1 MANIFA
7 TPEKKSTRD
16 RLFQIGLETLHDQGF
31 KVERIPKC
39 GKASVRRITKAG
51 KSQKVAIRTSQDRLI
66 SFPRDHAD
74 KIWVTLSEVD
84 VVIVVSVD
92 DSQNPKFALVH
103 MIDADQ
109 LRQRFD
115 RSYRARMEAG
125 YRIPVGHGV
134 WLSLYDRDAT
144 EPVNHVGAGVAL
156 DYPEIARVPLEPEGS
171 YSHATVATKALNEND
186 KPLFIPEAKRRL
198 AKTFGVEESSI
209 KITVEA

>member
-1 MANIFA
+1 A
-7 TPEKKSTRD
+7 TPQKKSTRD

-84 VVIVVSVD
+84 IVLVVSVD

-109 LRQRFD
+109 LRQ
-115 RSYRARMEAG
+115 
-125 YRIPVGHGV
+125 
-134 WLSLYDRDAT
+134 
-144 EPVNHVGAGVAL
+144 
-156 DYPEIARVPLEPEGS
+156 
-171 YSHATVATKALNEND
+171 
-186 KPLFIPEAKRRL
+186 
-198 AKTFGVEESSI
+198 
-209 KITVEA
+209 